1 MIMRVTY
8 PHLPRLLKVARTVGG
23 MKPRVNVVWHKMSDL
38 RVHDH
43 EPLARAHLETRA
55 SAEPCS
61 SSNALATGVIDI
73 DLSWGKTVRFLGG
86 MNILWLNLLQFAL
99 CGWGVVSVEAYFYGG
114 RYCISPPKFDFIVA
128 QCGNTMVCLFWRNID
143 RVYRVFPSQNPVFP
157 AFCIFF
163 FRPQACQ
170 LYIYMCWRSSGSAAR
185 EWVAFEKREQC
196 VVAFGWRVLRT

>member
-8 PHLPRLLKVARTVGG
+8 PHLPTLLKVARTVGG

-61 SSNALATGVIDI
+61 SSTALATGVIDI

-86 MNILWLNLLQFAL
+86 MNILWLNLLQFGL
-99 CGWGVVSVEAYFYGG
+99 GGWGVVSVEAYFYGG
-114 RYCISPPKFDFIVA
+114 RYCNSPPKFD
-128 QCGNTMVCLFWRNID
+128 
-143 RVYRVFPSQNPVFP
+143 
-157 AFCIFF
+157 
-163 FRPQACQ
+163 
-170 LYIYMCWRSSGSAAR
+170 
-185 EWVAFEKREQC
+185 
-196 VVAFGWRVLRT
+196 